1 MNKAYQEKHEK
12 LLKEENELKDK
23 LDNEVTK
30 VKEKLEKY
38 WSEINS
44 NIKMSEK
51 INQGI
56 NNLQKGENNNIII

>member
-44 NIKMSEK
+44 NIKIK
-51 INQGI
+51 KLFQ
-56 NNLQKGENNNIII
+56 NLTFLYLYR